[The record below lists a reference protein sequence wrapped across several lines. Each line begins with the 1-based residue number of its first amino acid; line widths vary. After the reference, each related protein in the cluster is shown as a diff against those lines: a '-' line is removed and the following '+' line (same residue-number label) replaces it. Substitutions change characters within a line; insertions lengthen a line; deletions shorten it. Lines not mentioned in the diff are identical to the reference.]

1 MNIPNPD
8 ITYVV
13 ALEHN
18 FWGVTTIFQYIG
30 KYTIDYTDL
39 QEPILSDS
47 TNPLSQMQYTVD
59 MIENH
64 HGEQFS
70 ISLEAAIVQ
79 VADAISSV
87 RP

>member
-1 MNIPNPD
+1 
-8 ITYVV
+8 
-13 ALEHN
+13 
-18 FWGVTTIFQYIG
+18 
-30 KYTIDYTDL
+30 
-39 QEPILSDS
+39 
-47 TNPLSQMQYTVD
+47 

-70 ISLEAAIVQ
+70 ISIYAAIVQ

>member
-1 MNIPNPD
+1 LKPEI
-8 ITYVV
+8 I
-13 ALEHN
+13 
-18 FWGVTTIFQYIG
+18 
-30 KYTIDYTDL
+30 
-39 QEPILSDS
+39 
-47 TNPLSQMQYTVD
+47 D

-70 ISLEAAIVQ
+70 ISLEATIVQ